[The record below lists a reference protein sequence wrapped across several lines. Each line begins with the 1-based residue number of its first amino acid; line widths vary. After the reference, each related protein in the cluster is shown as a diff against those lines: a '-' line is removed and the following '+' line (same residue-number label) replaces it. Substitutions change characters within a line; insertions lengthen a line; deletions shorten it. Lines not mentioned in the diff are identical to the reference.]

1 MKKISIFGKST
12 VEKTEKSYQIIK
24 GLAYQL
30 VKNNHICVHGGY
42 AGGIMEAVS
51 EGAQR
56 AIDENGLCPNL
67 NIGVPELRFDQKWAR
82 VPEAVF
88 TEPATDIYSR
98 LKMIMESEL
107 FIVAPSGG
115 DGTLLEADIVI
126 HENLINELL
135 NKPIKPIIFIEGED
149 KKWTHLFNSRLE
161 NLDISKT
168 SIDDYSWVAFVQ
180 YSELESY
187 SAIMDRV
194 MKKINQ
200 ID

>member
-12 VEKTEKSYQIIK
+12 VEKSEKSYQIIK
-24 GLAYQL
+24 ELAYQL
-30 VKNNHICVHGGY
+30 AKNNCTCIHGGY

-51 EGAQR
+51 EGAQK
-56 AIDENGLCPNL
+56 AINNYGLDLNL
-67 NIGVPELRFDQKWAR
+67 NIGVPEIRFDKKWPR

-88 TEPATDIYSR
+88 TEPAIDIYSR
-98 LKMIMESEL
+98 LKKITESDL

-149 KKWTHLFNSRLE
+149 KKWTHLFNARLR

-168 SIDDYSWVAFVQ
+168 SIYDYPWVLFVQ
-180 YSELESY
+180 YSELENVNTIADSV
-187 SAIMDRV
+187 I
-194 MKKINQ
+194 KKINQ